1 MTHYVVADARLSKS
15 LSAGHIHLCH

>member
-15 LSAGHIHLCH
+15 LSAGHIHLCR